1 MPTLFQWNLTVR
13 HGVPLGTGIVS
24 GHPKLAEGTDI
35 HTSPI
40 LHAEEMG
47 ESLVLETASG
57 STYHLMLAEWS
68 ISPRKENSLS
78 LEQLG
83 ISSDFWTRC
92 AQCREE
98 AFISEKADL
107 RPIMKPGTLFMRIVG
122 THILS
127 AFWSGADSQIR
138 DTSIGIHLG
147 MFQDSYLVRGAFE
160 ETSALRSVDLRL
172 FPMRNRLEPY
182 HISQGIK
189 LLLVGN
195 EGCTA
200 IAFGSAAENTL
211 CSPRTI
217 TPIPVQSMI
226 I

>member
-13 HGVPLGTGIVS
+13 HGVPLGVGIVS

-35 HTSPI
+35 HTSPV
-40 LHAEEMG
+40 LYAEEMD

-57 STYHLMLAEWS
+57 STYHLRLAEW
-68 ISPRKENSLS
+68 IVSPGREDSLS
-78 LEQLG
+78 PEQLG
-83 ISSDFWTRC
+83 LSPDFWMRC
-92 AQCREE
+92 AQHREK
-98 AFISEKADL
+98 AFISEKANL
-107 RPIMKPGTLFMRIVG
+107 RPIMKPGALFMRIVG

-127 AFWSGADSQIR
+127 AFWSSADSQIR

-147 MFQDSYLVRGAFE
+147 MFQDSYLVRGAYE
-160 ETSALRSVDLRL
+160 ETLVPRSVDLRL

-195 EGCTA
+195 EGCTD
-200 IAFGSAAENTL
+200 IAFGSAAENIL
-211 CSPRTI
+211 CSPGTI